1 MVPIKQIFKKGKKKL
16 IKFDNERL
24 AIGLVSLLGLGLLLP
39 LLIIEPGLLEAEWF
53 LDLLSIPAEYAS
65 FITGAAY
72 IGRLVNILTARSF
85 TTENKEEKTKVKT
98 FLSEEVVMGRQIL
111 VREKELTPVGM
122 FLGMLLAIACIVLH
136 VTVPF
141 LNIFSYFAYIL
152 FILGYA
158 CSLGGLFNRLGSSVD
173 GTRLSQEKKAILF
186 GAVFGCVFAF
196 GLIIVLATTGTLPL
210 IAVAGISKVF
220 FDLFVLHK
228 TLFTFIFI
236 FSLTSVSTSFFDY
249 FAKAICFLKYKYHL
263 GVTDI
268 AINERLESRYHEYCG
283 AFWGAT
289 AGCLLAIGIVTG
301 LILTSGLIAAPMAVG
316 VTIFITFIT
325 CSSMFSAL
333 FSRIGRVIDGFN
345 RISVADEER
354 KDKKQVILISDENET
369 LKNNR
374 GLTHSNSINV
384 KNLYNKTLQNCFS
397 YPQVKK
403 VENKVKIYFNA
414 NVLALETDQEA
425 VPINKNSYLLCSE
438 GDVETAKKLGKSNES
453 FDSRKNHA
461 AFFLPDKKSD
471 VRGADFVKVACSLS

>member
-1 MVPIKQIFKKGKKKL
+1 MTSVKQLFKRVKTKL
-16 IKFDNERL
+16 SNLDNERL
-24 AIGLVSLLGLGLLLP
+24 AISFVSLIGLSLLLP
-39 LLIIEPGLLEAEWF
+39 LLIIEPALLESEWF
-53 LDLLSIPAEYAS
+53 LDLLSVPAEYAS
-65 FITGAAY
+65 FITSAAY

-85 TTENKEEKTKVKT
+85 ITKNKEEKTKVKT
-98 FLSEEVVMGRQIL
+98 FLSKKVVMGRQIL

-122 FLGMLLAIACIVLH
+122 LLGMILAIICIAVH
-136 VTVPF
+136 MTVPF
-141 LNIFSYFAYIL
+141 LSIFSYFACIL
-152 FILGYA
+152 FILGHA

-228 TLFTFIFI
+228 TLFAFVFI

-249 FAKAICFLKYKYHL
+249 FAKAICFFKYKYHL

-316 VTIFITFIT
+316 ATIFITVIT
-325 CSSMFSAL
+325 CSSMLSAL
-333 FSRIGRVIDGFN
+333 FSRIGRVIDAFN
-345 RISVADEER
+345 RISGEEK
-354 KDKKQVILISDENET
+354 KDKILISDENET

-374 GLTHSNSINV
+374 GVTHSNSINV
-384 KNLYNKTLQNCFS
+384 KKLYNKTLQDCFS

-403 VENKVKIYFNA
+403 LENKVKSYFNS
-414 NVLALETDQEA
+414 NVLALETDA
-425 VPINKNSYLLCSE
+425 VPINNDSYLLCSE
-438 GDVETAKKLGKSNES
+438 GDIEMAKKLGEPNKA

-461 AFFLPDKKSD
+461 AFFLPDKKIH
-471 VRGADFVKVACSLS
+471 VRGASFVNVACSLS